1 MYGAFIMASLIPEI
15 LGHLFDGGGEFTH
28 GLRECCES
36 WCVSSPRFCAFAQSH
51 RDKIRKKIRTS
62 SGIEGLRDLQLELDI
77 AYRLLSER
85 RLAVVYE
92 AYKAEK
98 TRGPDF
104 TVSYT
109 TRCTFNIEVR
119 RLRGTPTLA
128 RWTDAFCDKLHQ
140 LPPSSA
146 NFVVFGTD
154 GGGEG
159 LALESVM
166 RHIRSLAEGK
176 DAAFLARSGFNTT
189 QDFFRAFRRLS
200 GDFLIQAWDTPTA
213 SHLSTWLNPQ
223 AKHPST
229 PDAFNAIARALL
241 PIVA

>member
-1 MYGAFIMASLIPEI
+1 MASLIPEV
-15 LGHLFDGGGEFTH
+15 LGHLFDGSGELTH
-28 GLRECCES
+28 ELRARCES
-36 WCVSSPRFCAFAQSH
+36 WCVSSPRFLAFALAH

-62 SGIEGLRDLQLELDI
+62 AGMEGLRDLQLELDI
-77 AYRLLSER
+77 AYRLLRER

-92 AYKAEK
+92 AYKADK

-109 TRCTFNIEVR
+109 TRYTFNIEVR

-146 NFVVFGTD
+146 NFVVFGTE
-154 GGGEG
+154 GGGDG
-159 LALESVM
+159 FALESVM
-166 RHIRSLAEGK
+166 KHIRALAESK
-176 DAAFLARSGFNTT
+176 DAAFLARSGFNTS
-189 QDFFRAFRRLS
+189 QEFFRAFRRLS
-200 GDFLIQAWDTPTA
+200 GDFHLHAWEMPTE

-223 AKHPST
+223 AKHPGA
-229 PDAFNAIARALL
+229 PDALNAISRALS
-241 PIVA
+241 PILA